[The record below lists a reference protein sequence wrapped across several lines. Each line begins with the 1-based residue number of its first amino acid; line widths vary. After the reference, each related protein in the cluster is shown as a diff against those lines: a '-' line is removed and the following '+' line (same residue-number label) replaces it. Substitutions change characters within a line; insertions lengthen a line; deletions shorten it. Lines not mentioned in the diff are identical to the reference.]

1 MCTQAL
7 YLQRKDNVRCELL
20 SINLYRKIPQGV
32 GHTFEFTFES
42 TTIMECQSF
51 KKKYI
56 TDLKKNLFDVKFA
69 YQ

>member
-20 SINLYRKIPQGV
+20 SIDLYRKIPQGV

-42 TTIMECQSF
+42 ATIMECQSL

-56 TDLKKNLFDVKFA
+56 TDFKNICLM
-69 YQ
+69 

>member
-20 SINLYRKIPQGV
+20 PIDLYRKIPQGV

-51 KKKYI
+51 EKIYH
-56 TDLKKNLFDVKFA
+56 
-69 YQ
+69 